1 MVTSICADAALNLNI
16 YVDLKNDFT
25 IFVQFQFALN
35 LLHMDGIGILCR
47 CLNYPNQCPRI
58 YCHKSSGFNNTLSFN
73 LKPSTSTMIVHS
85 ACHFLGSLTFY
96 SKSLPLLSTTLKVSP
111 MHLTTV

>member
-35 LLHMDGIGILCR
+35 LLHVNGIGILCQ
-47 CLNYPNQCPRI
+47 CLNYPNHGLEFI
-58 YCHKSSGFNNTLSFN
+58 VTNLLVSATHSVSISSQAL
-73 LKPSTSTMIVHS
+73 
-85 ACHFLGSLTFY
+85 
-96 SKSLPLLSTTLKVSP
+96 LP
-111 MHLTTV
+111 